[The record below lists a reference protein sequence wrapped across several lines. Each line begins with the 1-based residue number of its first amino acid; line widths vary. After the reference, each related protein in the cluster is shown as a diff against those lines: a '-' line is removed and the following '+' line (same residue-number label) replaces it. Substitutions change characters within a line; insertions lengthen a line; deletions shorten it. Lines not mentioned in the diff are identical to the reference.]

1 MRYLRDDKGL
11 SLTELL
17 VVCVLMVVVLATMF
31 LLMGATQNMT
41 NMASARAIA
50 ADEGQTATDLMA
62 RDLRQAQQN
71 DDLKTLGAPVD
82 RGAFTIAEPTHMQ
95 FWSDVN
101 NDQKPELVTYEV
113 VGESLY
119 RWVTPPTNTV
129 AQFTYGTPTLAQR
142 KRIVEHIDTTGGLF
156 CYHEVTVDDVV
167 VCASGEKHGF
177 KVVSTATPL
186 TTAQKICLVGIHLEN
201 SASSSNK
208 TVDVTTS
215 VLVKVRVISSLMD
228 ER

>member
-1 MRYLRDDKGL
+1 MRFLRDDSGF

-17 VVCVLMVVVLATMF
+17 VVSILIVVVLAAMF
-31 LLMGATQNMT
+31 LLMGATQSMT

-50 ADEGQTATDLMA
+50 ADVGQTATDLMA

-71 DDLKTLGAPVD
+71 DDLKTLGAPID

-113 VGESLY
+113 VGGSLY
-119 RWVTPPTNTV
+119 RSVTLPTNTQ
-129 AQFTYGTPTLAQR
+129 APFTYGTLAPAR
-142 KRIVEHIDTTGGLF
+142 RIVETIDTSHGLF
-156 CYHEVTVDDVV
+156 CYHQVTVDSTGALT
-167 VCASGEKHGF
+167 CPSGEKHGF
-177 KVVSTATPL
+177 LIVSTATPL
-186 TTAQKICLVGIHLEN
+186 TTVAKICLVGIHLDN
-201 SASSSNK
+201 SAVSGDK

-215 VLVKVRVISSLMD
+215 VLVKIRVISSLMD
-228 ER
+228 VN